1 MWQDDP
7 EPNPIARW
15 FRSLTM
21 TARIQIIMFSVVGVV
36 LAIVSGLA
44 LIKDP
49 IILLPATGPDAVKV
63 AGEPE
68 RAKAVEDGKTW
79 RSGEGILSA
88 KTSQGGQ
95 ESNDGE
101 VRALRKMVEMDP
113 KDAGALDRLGKA
125 LYLQGKYQEAEKAFT
140 DGLALQPDNTEMLA
154 NLGVALK
161 TSGRVKQYDEVVAK
175 LSALDPQK
183 GMELKV
189 FTVKGAEDKGK
200 QEKPMALPT
209 PSEPKT
215 ATEKQAQNQGELG
228 ALRQLV
234 AMDPKDAD
242 NWDKLGKALYQ
253 NGDYEEAV
261 GMFQKSLELK
271 PGVLDVVANLG
282 VTLKAKGDY
291 ANFDKLLLEVQKTS
305 PETAAALKAFQPPKK
320 P

>member
-1 MWQDDP
+1 
-7 EPNPIARW
+7 
-15 FRSLTM
+15 M
-21 TARIQIIMFSVVGVV
+21 TARIQIVMFSVVAVILGAAV
-36 LAIVSGLA
+36 GLF

-49 IILLPATGPDAVKV
+49 TILLPATGPDAEPVKD
-63 AGEPE
+63 EPVRE
-68 RAKAVEDGKTW
+68 KAPSDAQVW
-79 RSGEGILSA
+79 RSGQGIMAASTSKGGADNGEGELL
-88 KTSQGGQ
+88 
-95 ESNDGE
+95 
-101 VRALRKMVEMDP
+101 ALRKMVELDP
-113 KDAGALDRLGKA
+113 KDVDAWDRLGKA
-125 LYLQGKYQEAEKAFT
+125 LYLQGKYLDAEKAFQE
-140 DGLALQPDNTEMLA
+140 GLKFQPENVELLA

-175 LSALDPQK
+175 LSKLDPQK

-189 FTVKGAEDKGK
+189 FTVKAAEAPGRE
-200 QEKPMALPT
+200 EKPLAMPA
-209 PSEPKT
+209 PSAPKT
-215 ATEKQAQNQGELG
+215 QIEKQAQNQGELG

-291 ANFDKLLLEVQKTS
+291 ANFDKLVLEVQKTS